1 MSYKINSIDE
11 YKLYIKSQLSKVI
24 KDEKKLNILV
34 DEEKLNIL
42 VDEYYIAFCDGV
54 RFGQGN
60 LRVEL

>member
-34 DEEKLNIL
+34 DE
-42 VDEYYIAFCDGV
+42 YYIAFCDGV

>member
-1 MSYKINSIDE
+1 MSYKIHSIDE
-11 YKLYIKSQLSKVI
+11 YKLYIKNQLSKVI

-34 DEEKLNIL
+34 E
-42 VDEYYIAFCDGV
+42 EYYIAFCDGV